1 LLTPPNITNA
11 ENGYVPED
19 YRKLICEN
27 SIFNA
32 NFADDLIDLFFNYEF
47 WGDKFDRR
55 YLFNFILPEYVE
67 EALDLQA
74 RTLPQAELKA
84 KEASREI
91 ARKFV
96 EGSAS
101 NQVF

>member
-1 LLTPPNITNA
+1 MNIRSICRA
-11 ENGYVPED
+11 DKENFLAIIITIWFLVIKVMPD
-19 YRKLICEN
+19 
-27 SIFNA
+27 SINR
-32 NFADDLIDLFFNYEF
+32 FFNYEF